1 MKKVLLI
8 IGVIG
13 IFLISST
20 VYACVCDYQYNHQTN
35 ETYHYNCGIPNCTNK
50 EYHVHE
56 TENSYHY
63 DCGVPNCTNKEYHVH
78 ENPNNYHHA
87 NQNNNSNNNYRRH
100 RSCHHN

>member
-56 TENSYHY
+56 NS
-63 DCGVPNCTNKEYHVH
+63 
-78 ENPNNYHHA
+78 NNYHHA

-100 RSCHHN
+100 RLCHHN